1 MNEKLIERKLRE
13 EVRRRGGLALKFAS
27 PYHRGMPDRVVL
39 MSGGRVAFA
48 EIKTTGMRPTPL
60 QEVAIKKLRQ
70 LGFVAVVVDS
80 QKGLDE
86 FMGLL

>member
-39 MSGGRVAFA
+39 MPGGRVAFA

-60 QEVAIKKLRQ
+60 QEVAIEKLRQ